1 MNIRSNR
8 ARLIKMSILGQIVS
22 PRFPIL
28 PANPHVID
36 RSGKPVVVPQWGSIV
51 YNVRTGDPA
60 FGWVGD
66 NIEPGVAIKNREDG
80 PNHALN
86 VFACI
91 GNVAKVMSGG
101 AKGATGIVT
110 GKSGR
115 FAEHVIVDFPPEVLE
130 SLAPDDHVQ
139 IQTYGRGLTLPEHPG
154 VMCKSI
160 APDLLG
166 ALDVRTTPEGALEV
180 PVVAT
185 VPPHRVGAGAGLDNE
200 GGALSIQG
208 GSREEMAEL
217 GLADLRLG
225 DLVAFTD
232 YDSTYGH
239 GYLKGGCSIGVVGHT
254 DSVRAGFGPGVTIL
268 FAARTPVLMP
278 RISHDANVIRYLPF
292 QRLTLP
298 DLASVAGGA

>member
-1 MNIRSNR
+1 MSIRSNQ

-22 PRFPIL
+22 PRFPSL

-36 RSGKPVVVPQWGSIV
+36 RSGKPVLVPQWGGIV

-86 VFACI
+86 VFACV

-101 AKGATGIVT
+101 ARGARGIVT

-115 FAEHVIVDFPPEVLE
+115 FAEHVIVDFPPDTLE
-130 SLAPDDHVQ
+130 LLAPDDGVQ
-139 IQTYGRGLTLPEHPG
+139 VQTYGRGLALSDHPE
-154 VMCKSI
+154 VMCKSVS
-160 APDLLG
+160 PNLLT
-166 ALDVRTTPEGALEV
+166 ALDLRVTADGALEV

-208 GSREEMAEL
+208 GSREEMAAL
-217 GLADLRLG
+217 GIADLRLG

-239 GYLKGGCSIGVVGHT
+239 GYFKGGCSIGVVGHT
-254 DSVRAGFGPGVTIL
+254 DSVRVGFGPGVTIL
-268 FAARTPVLMP
+268 FAARVPALVP
-278 RISHDANVIRYLPF
+278 RLDPAANIANYLPF
-292 QRLTLP
+292 SGLTLP
-298 DLASVAGGA
+298 ALVATGGE

>member
-1 MNIRSNR
+1 MTVRSNQ

-22 PRFPIL
+22 PRFPSL

-36 RSGKPVVVPQWGSIV
+36 RTGKPVLVPQWGGIV

-101 AKGATGIVT
+101 AKGARGIVT

-115 FAEHVIVDFPPEVLE
+115 FAEHVIVDFPPETLE
-130 SLAPDDHVQ
+130 QLAPDDQVQ
-139 IQTYGRGLTLPEHPG
+139 VQTYGRGLVFLDHLE
-154 VMCKSI
+154 VMCKSVS
-160 APDLLG
+160 PDMAA
-166 ALDVRTTPEGALEV
+166 ALDLRTTPEGALEV

-208 GSREEMAEL
+208 GSHEEMDAL
-217 GLADLRLG
+217 GLAGLRLG

-239 GYLKGGCSIGVVGHT
+239 GYFKGGCSIGVVGHT
-254 DSVRAGFGPGVTIL
+254 DSVRVGFGPGVTTL
-268 FAARTPVLMP
+268 FASRTAALVP
-278 RISHDANVIRYLPF
+278 RIDANANLVNYLPF
-292 QRLTLP
+292 
-298 DLASVAGGA
+298 AGIAAKAVV

>member
-1 MNIRSNR
+1 MSIRSNQ

-22 PRFPIL
+22 PRFPVL

-36 RSGKPVVVPQWGSIV
+36 RTGKPVLVPQWGGIV
-51 YNVRTGDPA
+51 YNVRIGDPA

-86 VFACI
+86 VFACV

-101 AKGATGIVT
+101 AKGARGIVT

-115 FAEHVIVDFPPEVLE
+115 FAEHVIVDFPPETLE
-130 SLAPDDHVQ
+130 QLAPDDQVQ
-139 IQTYGRGLTLPEHPG
+139 VQTYGRGLALPDHPE
-154 VMCKSI
+154 VMCKSVS
-160 APDLLG
+160 PDLLA
-166 ALDVRTTPEGALEV
+166 ALDMRVTPEGALEV

-208 GSREEMAEL
+208 GSREEMEAL
-217 GLADLRLG
+217 GLGGLRLG

-239 GYLKGGCSIGVVGHT
+239 GYFQGGCSIGVVGHT
-254 DSVRAGFGPGVTIL
+254 DSVRVGFGPGVTTL
-268 FAARTPVLMP
+268 FTARIPALAP
-278 RISHDANVIRYLPF
+278 RIDADANLVNYLPF
-292 QRLTLP
+292 SGIKPKAL
-298 DLASVAGGA
+298 V

>member
-1 MNIRSNR
+1 MNVRSNQ

-22 PRFPIL
+22 PRFPSL

-36 RSGKPVVVPQWGSIV
+36 RTGKPVLVPQWGGIV
-51 YNVRTGDPA
+51 YNVRIGDLA

-101 AKGATGIVT
+101 AKDARGIVT

-115 FAEHVIVDFPPEVLE
+115 FAEHVIVDFPPETLE
-130 SLAPDDHVQ
+130 QLAPDDQVQ
-139 IQTYGRGLTLPEHPG
+139 VQTYGRGLVLLDHPE
-154 VMCKSI
+154 VMCKSVS
-160 APDLLG
+160 PDLAA
-166 ALDVRTTPEGALEV
+166 ALELRATPDGALEV

-208 GSREEMAEL
+208 GSHEEMDAL
-217 GLADLRLG
+217 GLAGLRLG

-239 GYLKGGCSIGVVGHT
+239 GYFKGGCSIGVVGHT
-254 DSVRAGFGPGVTIL
+254 DSVRVGFGPGVTTL
-268 FAARTPVLMP
+268 FASRTAALVP
-278 RISHDANVIRYLPF
+278 RIDANANLVNYLTF
-292 QRLTLP
+292 
-298 DLASVAGGA
+298 AGIAVKALV

>member
-1 MNIRSNR
+1 MSIRSNQ

-22 PRFPIL
+22 PRFPGL

-36 RSGKPVVVPQWGSIV
+36 RTGKPVLVPQWGGIV
-51 YNVRTGDPA
+51 YNVRIGDPA

-86 VFACI
+86 VFACV

-101 AKGATGIVT
+101 AKGARGIVT

-115 FAEHVIVDFPPEVLE
+115 FAEHVIVDFPPETLE
-130 SLAPDDHVQ
+130 QLAPDDQVQ
-139 IQTYGRGLTLPEHPG
+139 VQTYGRGLALPDHPE
-154 VMCKSI
+154 VMCKSVS
-160 APDLLG
+160 PDLLA
-166 ALDVRTTPEGALEV
+166 ALDMRVTPAGALEV

-208 GSREEMAEL
+208 GSREEMEAL
-217 GLADLRLG
+217 GLGGLRLG

-239 GYLKGGCSIGVVGHT
+239 GYRQGGCSIGVVGHT
-254 DSVRAGFGPGVTIL
+254 DSVRVGFGPGVTTL
-268 FAARTPVLMP
+268 FAARIPALAP
-278 RISHDANVIRYLPF
+278 RIDANANLVNYLLFSGIKPKA
-292 QRLTLP
+292 L
-298 DLASVAGGA
+298 V

>member
-1 MNIRSNR
+1 MTVRSNQ

-22 PRFPIL
+22 PRFPSL

-36 RSGKPVVVPQWGSIV
+36 RMGKPVLVPQWGSIV

-86 VFACI
+86 VFACV

-101 AKGATGIVT
+101 AKGARGIVT

-115 FAEHVIVDFPPEVLE
+115 FAEHVIVDFLPETLE
-130 SLAPDDHVQ
+130 LLAPDDQVQ
-139 IQTYGRGLTLPEHPG
+139 VQTYGRGLVLLDHPG
-154 VMCKSI
+154 VMCKSVS
-160 APDLLG
+160 PDLAAAIDLR
-166 ALDVRTTPEGALEV
+166 ATPDGALEV

-208 GSREEMAEL
+208 GSHDEMDAL
-217 GLADLRLG
+217 GLVGLRLG

-239 GYLKGGCSIGVVGHT
+239 GYFKGGCSIGVVGHT
-254 DSVRAGFGPGVTIL
+254 DSVRVGFGPGVTTL
-268 FAARTPVLMP
+268 FAARTPALVP
-278 RISHDANVIRYLPF
+278 RIDANANLVNYLPF
-292 QRLTLP
+292 
-298 DLASVAGGA
+298 AGIAAKALV

>member
-1 MNIRSNR
+1 MSIRTNR
-8 ARLIKMSILGQIVS
+8 ERLIRMSILGQIVS
-22 PRFPIL
+22 PRFPGL

-36 RSGKPVVVPQWGSIV
+36 RSGKPVLVPQWGGIV

-86 VFACI
+86 VFACV
-91 GNVAKVMSGG
+91 GNTAKVMSGG
-101 AKGATGIVT
+101 ARGEKGIVT

-115 FAEHVIVDFPPEVLE
+115 FAEHVIVDFPPETLE
-130 SLAPDDHVQ
+130 QLAPDDQ
-139 IQTYGRGLTLPEHPG
+139 IQVQTYGRGLELLDHPD
-154 VMCKSI
+154 VMCKAV
-160 APDLLG
+160 APDLLS
-166 ALDVRTTPEGALEV
+166 AMDLRTTPDGALEV

-185 VPPHRVGAGAGLDNE
+185 VQPERVGAGAGLDNE

-208 GSREEMAEL
+208 GSREEMAAI
-217 GLADLRLG
+217 GIADLRLG

-254 DSVRAGFGPGVTIL
+254 DSVRAGFGPGVT
-268 FAARTPVLMP
+268 VLLATRVPALVP
-278 RISHDANVIRYLPF
+278 RIDPAANVANYLAFP
-292 QRLTLP
+292 RLTLR
-298 DLASVAGGA
+298 DLATAAGGE

>member
-1 MNIRSNR
+1 MSIRSNQ

-22 PRFPIL
+22 PRFPGL

-36 RSGKPVVVPQWGSIV
+36 RAGKPVLVPQWGGIV
-51 YNVRTGDPA
+51 YNVRIGDPA

-86 VFACI
+86 VFACV

-101 AKGATGIVT
+101 AKGARGIVT

-115 FAEHVIVDFPPEVLE
+115 FAEHVIVDFPPETLE
-130 SLAPDDHVQ
+130 QLAPDDQVQ
-139 IQTYGRGLTLPEHPG
+139 VQTYGRGLALPDHPE
-154 VMCKSI
+154 VMCKSVS
-160 APDLLG
+160 PDLLA
-166 ALDVRTTPEGALEV
+166 ALDMRVTPAGALEV

-208 GSREEMAEL
+208 GSREEMEAL
-217 GLADLRLG
+217 GLGGLRLG

-239 GYLKGGCSIGVVGHT
+239 GYRQGGCSIGVVGHT
-254 DSVRAGFGPGVTIL
+254 DSVRVGFGPGVTTL
-268 FAARTPVLMP
+268 FAARIPALAP
-278 RISHDANVIRYLPF
+278 RIDANANLVNYLLFSGIKPKA
-292 QRLTLP
+292 L
-298 DLASVAGGA
+298 V